1 MTRGV
6 APRQVRYRTG
16 GRVIT
21 ARDSD
26 WLPPTSD
33 RRPQHV
39 FVRGHEVHA
48 GCANSLTNASRTAS
62 GGAGNGCRRRL
73 REPRRSAPRSTARRS
88 SESRSNGEPC
98 RGCSPAWGGTRGP
111 RRPPARAARRTHAP
125 SRNAGT
131 TRAPRAPP
139 GNGRGRRLARCRYGP
154 SSAATARRE
163 GPSIHDTNAI
173 LATHDSVRLLCHGVA
188 REWYEHRGVALMWDP
203 RHRARMNRAAM
214 RPSRVLLRSCS
225 VAELTHQAPGR
236 RSDLTWR
243 IVTARPAR
251 TRGSCVVGRCGV
263 RQRRPRRLPCLRG
276 HRRVRRAPRQNAD
289 RGTQPRVITGGRRS
303 QRSFKTTE
311 THGPSHR
318 CRRSTRTPIATMPS
332 RRPPRFP

>member
-111 RRPPARAARRTHAP
+111 RRPPCARRTTNARSLSQRRHNSSASGSAGERTRPSAREVQVWSFLGRDSP
-125 SRNAGT
+125 SR
-131 TRAPRAPP
+131 
-139 GNGRGRRLARCRYGP
+139 
-154 SSAATARRE
+154 